1 MGGELLA
8 RALGLPKSR
17 LELLRGATSRDKVFG
32 VKAWSCAACA
42 I

>member
-17 LELLRGATSRDKVFG
+17 LELLRGAISRDKVFG
-32 VKAWSCAACA
+32 VKA
-42 I
+42 